1 MRSVALCVACVALA
15 RMSPAD
21 VPAASW
27 IGVPGRYF
35 SRNAAKAQPAP
46 VFRKAFGLASV
57 PPSAKLRVSAGGY
70 YHVEIN
76 GRDATRD
83 ELAPTPSNFDRRVY
97 ARTYDVGELLRAGT
111 NEVRVTLGSGFYGY
125 PLDDVFLQNTITWR
139 DYPSL
144 WMELK
149 DGAGNM
155 LAASGTDWQ
164 VATDGPLRF
173 ECIRAGNVYDARKEL
188 GPKTAWMPAAR
199 THGPGGA
206 LVEARHPRTVVHA
219 RLPMKRLEGDIW
231 DSGQNLAGV
240 AELRVRGEAGAEVT
254 LVHREDL
261 DGKGRLLT
269 PGNFAAGE
277 FQTDHYILK
286 GDGEEVWR
294 PRFAYHGFRYV
305 GVAVKGRAEV
315 LGLTALAIGSDLAE
329 VGRIETSDA
338 GLAALQRCIRWSVR
352 SNLVGYPTDCPSREK
367 QGWSGD
373 AHLALE
379 AALFNFDAQDVFL
392 DWMRTWTDIQRPNG
406 QLPCKSP
413 ISANGYNWGFGPAW
427 DAALFE
433 IPWSVYLRTGDPGV
447 LAEFYPAMTNYV
459 PFACGMMTDGA
470 AVGFGLGDWCSP
482 DRSEGA
488 GPNAVCCSTA
498 YHCRNLALAARIASV
513 LDHPDDARR
522 LETLRDA
529 AMRDFQR
536 HFCRADGSVG
546 RGRIAELALA
556 LAFGLVRDRAA
567 TERKLLARA
576 ETLDGRCDFG
586 ILGARWL
593 PEVLSDLGRSDLAY
607 RFFTQAAAP
616 GYGSWIARGA
626 TTLWEQWDG
635 SHSRNHEM
643 FAQPGAW
650 MFGRL
655 GGFTFPAERPGR
667 MVLRPV
673 FLRAVGSF
681 SAIHRG
687 VTSAWTVA
695 GDSVDYAVTVPDGM
709 SVDLRLPGGPGTARR
724 LGPGVHRYSLP
735 LPGISE
741 VAAAPRE

>member
-1 MRSVALCVACVALA
+1 MMLRTLLLTTSLFTVAGGLA
-15 RMSPAD
+15 EPG
-21 VPAASW
+21 VPAACW

-35 SRNAAKAQPAP
+35 SRNASKAQPAP
-46 VFRKAFGLASV
+46 VFRTAFPLQAAPS
-57 PPSAKLRVSAGGY
+57 SAKLRVSAGGY
-70 YHVEIN
+70 YRVEIN
-76 GRDATRD
+76 GRDATCD

-97 ARTYDVGELLRAGT
+97 ARTYDVAGLLRTGT
-111 NEVRVTLGSGFYGY
+111 NEIRVTLGSGFYSY

-144 WMELK
+144 WLEMR
-149 DGAGNM
+149 DGQGAV
-155 LAASGTDWQ
+155 LAASGPDWQ

-188 GPKTAWMPAAR
+188 GPQTAWTPAAK
-199 THGPGGA
+199 THGPGGV

-219 RLPMKRLEGDIW
+219 RLPMKRLEGGIW

-261 DGKGRLLT
+261 DGRGGLLT

-277 FQTDHYILK
+277 FQTDHYVLK
-286 GDGEEVWR
+286 GGGEEVWR

-305 GVAVKGRAEV
+305 RAEVKGTAEV

-379 AALFNFDAQDVFL
+379 TALFNYDAQDVFL

-413 ISANGYNWGFGPAW
+413 VSANGYNWGFGPAW

-433 IPWSVYLRTGDPGV
+433 IPWSVYLRTGDRGV

-459 PFACGMMTDGA
+459 PFACSMMTGGA
-470 AVGFGLGDWCSP
+470 ATGFGLGDWCSP
-482 DRSEGA
+482 DQSEGA

-522 LETLRDA
+522 FGALRDEA
-529 AMRDFQR
+529 VRGFRR
-536 HFCRADGSVG
+536 HFCRTDGAVG
-546 RGRIAELALA
+546 RDRIAELALA
-556 LAFGLVRDRAA
+556 LAFGLARDRAL
-567 TERKLLARA
+567 TERRFLDKA
-576 ETLDGRCDFG
+576 EKLDGRCDFG

-607 RFFTQAAAP
+607 RFFTRRTAP
-616 GYGSWIARGA
+616 GYGDWIARGA

-643 FAQPGAW
+643 YAHPGAW

-655 GGFTFPAERPGR
+655 GGFSFHADAPGR
-667 MVLRPV
+667 IFLRPV
-673 FLRAVGSF
+673 FLRQVGSF
-681 SAIHRG
+681 SATYRG
-687 VTSAWTVA
+687 VASSWTV
-695 GDSVDYAVTVPDGM
+695 GDAAVDYVVTVPEGR
-709 SVDLRLPGGPGTARR
+709 SVELLLPGEKGGPRT
-724 LGPGVHRYSLP
+724 LGPGRHAFR
-735 LPGISE
+735 I
-741 VAAAPRE
+741 RD